1 MNIMTTLKKMK
12 MKILWGAQGAFGKR
26 KILCE
31 NKFLQ
36 AIWSVQP
43 WPCRN
48 ECFPLEFQCLC
59 KIDKQRVFIQEEKHH
74 YTISM
79 VIPFLIKVLCNG
91 YFCKLNSLLNK
102 GLQNSCGPIMSLFS
116 WFLDN
121 SDLSKVPPKPSKIP
135 ICILCYTWHIKAWVE
150 ILDILLPPHLSFQSY
165 ISLETKV
172 HSTSRFRDRATP

>member
-1 MNIMTTLKKMK
+1 MLHASIILTHCPSFSASCFNTPCQLLLVPPVQAPACRMSKNKETVTDSDCLQPKHKTDIFWAMFFSGHNYTFVIDVRTQSEMNIMTTLKKMK

-59 KIDKQRVFIQEEKHH
+59 KFDKQRVFIQEEKHH

-79 VIPFLIKVLCNG
+79 VIPFLIKV
-91 YFCKLNSLLNK
+91 
-102 GLQNSCGPIMSLFS
+102 FS
-116 WFLDN
+116 M
-121 SDLSKVPPKPSKIP
+121 
-135 ICILCYTWHIKAWVE
+135 
-150 ILDILLPPHLSFQSY
+150 DIFVNLIHY
-165 ISLETKV
+165 
-172 HSTSRFRDRATP
+172 

>member
-91 YFCKLNSLLNK
+91 YFCKPYSLLNT
-102 GLQNSCGPIMSLFS
+102 GLQNSCGLKLWACSVDFWTIQIYPRFPQNHQKSQYVSF
-116 WFLDN
+116 
-121 SDLSKVPPKPSKIP
+121 V
-135 ICILCYTWHIKAWVE
+135 T
-150 ILDILLPPHLSFQSY
+150 LDI
-165 ISLETKV
+165 
-172 HSTSRFRDRATP
+172 